1 MMDEV
6 NVTRVEE
13 KAEQT
18 QLAER
23 SVGALSWATALI
35 VSTDSELVEAGETL
49 RGLKTVRQRINEV
62 FDPPIAAAH
71 ASHKAAIAAKKK
83 VDGPLAEAER
93 VAKGKIGAYQLEQEN
108 KRREEQR
115 QREEA
120 AHKAAEDQRLREAEA
135 LEAQGQ
141 RDEADMVLAQPVAA
155 PVVAAAPPS
164 PKVEG
169 VKMTKLWRFEI
180 VTSSLVP
187 RDLCGPIDALIRARL
202 RSTGGM
208 NIPGVRA
215 WQEGSVSVE
224 AKR

>member
-1 MMDEV
+1 MGDV

-35 VSTDSELVEAGETL
+35 VSNDAELVEASDTL
-49 RGLKTVRQRINEV
+49 RGLKTVRLRINEV

-83 VDGPLAEAER
+83 VDGPLAEAEGT
-93 VAKGKIGAYQLEQEN
+93 AKGKIGAYQLEQEK

-115 QREEA
+115 QREEVA
-120 AHKAAEDQRLREAEA
+120 RKEAEELRLREAEA

-141 RDEADMVLAQPVAA
+141 LDEADMVLEQPVAV
-155 PVVAAAPPS
+155 PVVAAVPPP

-169 VKMTKLWRFEI
+169 VKMTKRWRFEI
-180 VTSSLVP
+180 ITPNLVP
-187 RDLCGPIDALIRARL
+187 RELCVPNDALIRERL
-202 RSTGGM
+202 RSTSGIA
-208 NIPGVRA
+208 IPGVRA